1 MVKQM
6 AFRLAEQ
13 NKAAYAQSIK
23 PLEYNYSSKFILPK
37 PIVIP
42 VKNTKR
48 ILAIKGNGGGL

>member
-23 PLEYNYSSKFILPK
+23 PLEYNYSNKIVLPK

-42 VKNTKR
+42 ITNTKR
-48 ILAIKGNGGGL
+48 ILSIKSWGGGL